1 MAQPSTELL
10 QRVPLFA
17 DLEQRELAQIA
28 QSFKAREFAAGDTLA
43 TEGQSGVGFFVIESG
58 EASVSVRGE
67 EIARMKAGD
76 YFGEVALI
84 DDGARTA
91 TVTADTDM
99 VCYGMTFWEFRP
111 IVESNAQIATKLLQ
125 ALAKKLRAAEQR
137 G

>member
-1 MAQPSTELL
+1 MSQPSLELL

-17 DLEQRELAQIA
+17 DLERRELEMIA

-43 TEGQSGVGFFVIESG
+43 TEGQSGIGFFVIQGG

-67 EIARMKAGD
+67 EIAHLKSGD
-76 YFGEVALI
+76 YFGEVALL
-84 DDGARTA
+84 DDGVRTA

-111 IVESNAQIATKLLQ
+111 IVESNAQIAVKLLK